1 MIWRRTMRAPQ
12 EVFVD
17 FAKKLL
23 GNRIITG

>member
-1 MIWRRTMRAPQ
+1 MIWRRTKCALS

-17 FAKKLL
+17 FAKKSL